1 MLLAENLLQL
11 IRGRRSVSPRKLSA
25 PGPSDEQLSQMAA
38 IIAAVPDHGRLS
50 PARLVHIADRQA
62 LADLFVDALKE
73 LEPVADE
80 TALAANANGLVMLP
94 ACWPLS
100 SASMKPMR
108 PHRPMNNGYRRAPAS
123 RTSCCLLKR

>member
-38 IIAAVPDHGRLS
+38 IVAAVPDHGRLS

-80 TALAANANGLVMLP
+80 TALA
-94 ACWPLS
+94 
-100 SASMKPMR
+100 R
-108 PHRPMNNGYRRAPAS
+108 ERERAGHAP
-123 RTSCCLLKR
+123 CLLALIVRIDEAN